1 MGLGNPIRS
10 YLGLLLFNGGGE
22 ATWLPPYMD
31 RDNHRK
37 APSLEAYKLHSSNWL
52 LVLPALIGKKRTI
65 CEITNQQ
72 HIRKHIPTRCVGL
85 KLVTHKWMRF
95 LTEQSLDQTHSDH
108 FWPSHIIQIYYPPFS
123 WIYPM
128 ILGAVVKLIND
139 VISPILSSPQMVST
153 HQKPRFSAGSIHF
166 GGESVRDTWHVQT

>member
-85 KLVTHKWMRF
+85 KLVTF
-95 LTEQSLDQTHSDH
+95 
-108 FWPSHIIQIYYPPFS
+108 
-123 WIYPM
+123 
-128 ILGAVVKLIND
+128 GN
-139 VISPILSSPQMVST
+139 PQMDAFPDISSHWTKHILTIFDHPISFKFTNHPLVGYIPWFLVQLLSWLMMW
-153 HQKPRFSAGSIHF
+153 SAQYS
-166 GGESVRDTWHVQT
+166 RPPKW